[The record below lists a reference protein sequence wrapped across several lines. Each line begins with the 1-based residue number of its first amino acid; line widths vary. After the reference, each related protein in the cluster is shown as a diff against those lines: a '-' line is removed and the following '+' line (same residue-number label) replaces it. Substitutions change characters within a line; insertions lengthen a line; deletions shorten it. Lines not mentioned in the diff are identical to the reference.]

1 MKIDPEQGDVTSTRP
16 PGLQTPRD
24 IAVVMPTV
32 LRPSLPR
39 AVESVYAQDFGQD
52 SGGTVQMLIGVDAEK
67 GDPAILETLRENC
80 PDHITLTVIDPGYST
95 SRWNGGLH
103 PARDGGT
110 MRTMLSYLANARY
123 IAYLDDDNWWAP
135 DHLSSLFKAL
145 QGLEGQ
151 GGQNIG
157 WAYSF
162 RWYVDPDNFATLCLD
177 QWESVGPDRGVYAEK
192 AGGFVD
198 PNCLMIDKILCE
210 PVLRWWS
217 VPMFEARGEGADRNV
232 FNALKAGYAWAETRR
247 ATSYYVIGPE
257 DRMNPHRQKWIA
269 DYKAADQNPPNS

>member
-1 MKIDPEQGDVTSTRP
+1 MSMSENKVTKP

-24 IAVVMPTV
+24 IAVVMPTI
-32 LRPSLPR
+32 LRPSLLR
-39 AVESVYAQDFGQD
+39 AVESVYAQDFVQD
-52 SGGTVQMLIGVDAEK
+52 FGGTIQLLIGVDAVK
-67 GDPAILETLRENC
+67 GDPAILETLRATC
-80 PDHITLTVIDPGYST
+80 PDQITLTVLNPGYST
-95 SRWNGGLH
+95 VRANGGLH
-103 PARDGGT
+103 PARDGGA

-123 IAYLDDDNWWAP
+123 IAYLDDDNWWGP
-135 DHLSSLFKAL
+135 DHLSSLFRTI
-145 QGLEGQ
+145 QGVEGQ
-151 GGQNIG
+151 GVQSIG

-217 VPMFEARGEGADRNV
+217 VPMFDARGDGADRNV
-232 FNALKAGYAWAETRR
+232 FNALKADYSWAETRR
-247 ATSYYVIGPE
+247 ATTYYVIGPG
-257 DRMNPHRQKWIA
+257 DSMDPHRQKWIA
-269 DYKAADQNPPNS
+269 EYLAANPNPPNS

>member
-1 MKIDPEQGDVTSTRP
+1 MKIDPDQGDFESTRP
-16 PGLQTPRD
+16 SGLQTPRN
-24 IAVVMPTV
+24 IAVVMPTI

-39 AVESVYAQDFGQD
+39 AVESVYAQDFAQD
-52 SGGTVQMLIGVDAEK
+52 SGGTVQLLIGVDAVK
-67 GDPAILETLRENC
+67 GDPAILEMLRENC
-80 PDHITLTVIDPGYST
+80 PDHIALTVLDPGYST

-103 PARDGGT
+103 TARDGGT

-135 DHLSSLFKAL
+135 DHLSSLFDTI
-145 QGLEGQ
+145 Q

-162 RWYVDPDNFATLCLD
+162 RWYVDPDNFETLCLD